1 MLCSRHQYQDTS
13 YRNEHNIFGNW
24 LRHAIGRYLLSKSFF
39 CFSQLCRE
47 DANRRSQDGDQDNV
61 DVKICWNIVHVFPPR
76 RSRLLDARGR
86 SQDGDRGKKSKVL
99 GSRARFKVSSMP
111 AHISLENINRKKHKY
126 TITRIACQT
135 WLELTH

>member
-1 MLCSRHQYQDTS
+1 MQTEDPKMEIKTMYMSRFVGI
-13 YRNEHNIFGNW
+13 IFM
-24 LRHAIGRYLLSKSFF
+24 F
-39 CFSQLCRE
+39 
-47 DANRRSQDGDQDNV
+47 
-61 DVKICWNIVHVFPPR
+61 FPPR

-111 AHISLENINRKKHKY
+111 AHISLGNIKRKKHKY
-126 TITRIACQT
+126 TITRIACQA